1 MCRGKLAVKD
11 KSIYK
16 SMLSFSSWALIG
28 SLAGSLS
35 NQGINILLN
44 IFFGPAV
51 NAARG
56 LAMTF
61 NNYVY
66 SFVANFTIAV
76 NPQIVKTYAS
86 NEYESMYDLLLKS
99 IKFSVFL
106 FAFLAFPVLF
116 EASSYWDCG

>member
-1 MCRGKLAVKD
+1 
-11 KSIYK
+11 
-16 SMLSFSSWALIG
+16 MLSFSSWALIG

-99 IKFSVFL
+99 IKFSVFYL
-106 FAFLAFPVLF
+106 PFWRFLCYSKQ
-116 EASSYWDCG
+116 SSYWDCG

>member
-56 LAMTF
+56 LACLLYTSGGGKYTYIEKTF
-61 NNYVY
+61 
-66 SFVANFTIAV
+66 T
-76 NPQIVKTYAS
+76 
-86 NEYESMYDLLLKS
+86 
-99 IKFSVFL
+99 
-106 FAFLAFPVLF
+106 
-116 EASSYWDCG
+116 

>member
-1 MCRGKLAVKD
+1 
-11 KSIYK
+11 
-16 SMLSFSSWALIG
+16 MLSFSSWALIG

-66 SFVANFTIAV
+66 SFVANFY
-76 NPQIVKTYAS
+76 NCC
-86 NEYESMYDLLLKS
+86 KS
-99 IKFSVFL
+99 TDSKNLCIK
-106 FAFLAFPVLF
+106 
-116 EASSYWDCG
+116 

>member
-1 MCRGKLAVKD
+1 MQHG
-11 KSIYK
+11 
-16 SMLSFSSWALIG
+16 
-28 SLAGSLS
+28 
-35 NQGINILLN
+35 
-44 IFFGPAV
+44 
-51 NAARG
+51 G

-99 IKFSVFL
+99 IKFSVFFICL
-106 FAFLAFPVLF
+106 FGVSCAIRSKVHIGIVA
-116 EASSYWDCG
+116 ERSA